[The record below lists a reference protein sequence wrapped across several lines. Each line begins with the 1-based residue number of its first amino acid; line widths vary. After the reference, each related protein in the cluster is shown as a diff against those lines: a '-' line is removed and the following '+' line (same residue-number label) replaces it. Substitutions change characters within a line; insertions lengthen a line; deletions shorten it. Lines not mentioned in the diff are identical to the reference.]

1 MKTTN
6 RVRVSVG
13 VAALTILGGAFLAPP
28 LAAQLPSASAAT
40 LGTVGNNTATVRGFG
55 SIGANP
61 AGLGMAGPGFSL
73 ALAPIQAVS
82 GLEPIGLTD
91 LANAGG
97 KLLSNATKADWLSRV
112 TQAGGQS
119 GTAAVGLSAVS
130 LNVGRIGFQLSTIA
144 SADVNLE
151 PSIVELALYGNA
163 GRTGTPVDLALGGSS
178 ASAFAVT
185 TAGVSIGIPLHAQTG
200 SMALGA
206 TLKYSMGQ
214 ALALARDQGGSVQSD
229 PIVVRASLPIVS
241 VDPDSLKINNGS
253 GVGLDVGFQMK
264 RGRMA
269 FGAAVMNLFN
279 TFSWNTDRLVYV
291 PGSVELQ
298 QGSDSTSFE
307 KQSYGLAP
315 SALRSAVDG
324 MKFKPTV
331 SVGGAYDVWP
341 DLTVSAD
348 ARTRFG
354 DGMSIDPKT
363 HVGAGAEYR
372 GFGVVHLRAGLAVI
386 TRGYQCGGGL
396 SLILGPV
403 DLSAAAAF
411 QGGSVGQ
418 ATLGQVT
425 LSWGGA

>member
-13 VAALTILGGAFLAPP
+13 AVALAVLGGLFLAAPV
-28 LAAQLPSASAAT
+28 AAQLPSVSAAT
-40 LGTVGNNTATVRGFG
+40 LGTGGNNTATVRGFG
-55 SIGANP
+55 AIGANP
-61 AGLGMAGPGFSL
+61 AGLGMPGPGFSL
-73 ALAPIQAVS
+73 ALAPIQALS
-82 GLEPIGLTD
+82 GLDPISLTD
-91 LANAGG
+91 LGNAGG
-97 KLLSNATKADWLSRV
+97 KLLSDATKADWLSRV
-112 TQAGGQS
+112 TQSGGQS

-144 SADVNLE
+144 SADVDME

-178 ASAFAVT
+178 GDGFAVT
-185 TAGVSIGIPLHAQTG
+185 TAGVSVGIPLHAQTG
-200 SMALGA
+200 TMALGA

-214 ALALARDQGGSVQSD
+214 ALAVVRDQGGSVQSD
-229 PIVVRASLPIVS
+229 PVAVRVSLPVVS
-241 VDPDSLKINNGS
+241 VDPDSFKINNGS

-264 RGRMA
+264 RGRTA

-279 TFSWNTDRLVYV
+279 TFSWNTDRLVYRA
-291 PGSVELQ
+291 GTVELQ
-298 QGSDSTSFE
+298 QGTDSTSFD
-307 KQSYGLAP
+307 KQAYGSAP
-315 SALRSAVDG
+315 SELRSAVDG
-324 MKFKPTV
+324 MTFKPTV
-331 SVGGAYDVWP
+331 SVGAAYDVWP

-372 GFGVVHLRAGLAVI
+372 GFGFVHVRAGLAVI
-386 TRGYQCGGGL
+386 TRGYQAGGGL

-411 QGGSVGQ
+411 QGGQVGQ
-418 ATLGQVT
+418 ATLVQLT
-425 LSWGGA
+425 LSWGGY